1 MSVRYHE
8 GELAVQRRAGVADDA
23 ARLGGMLA
31 PAHVGAGAARFLAER
46 EFAVL
51 TARDRAGRLW
61 TTPLAGPPGFID
73 ADASTVSVHAGPEG
87 PLREL
92 PAGQPVGLLVID
104 FAIRRRF
111 RINGMLTSTGDGLVI
126 DADQAYG
133 NCPSHIHPRP
143 VPAPSTEAAGLELVD
158 RADTFFLG
166 TAHPTR
172 GVDTSHKG
180 GPPGFVRVVG
190 DELWWPDFAG
200 NNMFN
205 SLGNLAVNPEA
216 SLLFLDFTTGATR
229 HLSGTATVEW
239 APERHVR
246 FSPGGTPATAPA
258 TRPA

>member
-1 MSVRYHE
+1 M
-8 GELAVQRRAGVADDA
+8 QRRAGVADDA
-23 ARLGGMLA
+23 ARLDGMLA
-31 PAHVGAGAARFLAER
+31 PARFGAGAVRFLAQR

-51 TARDRAGRLW
+51 TARDRDGRLW
-61 TTPLAGPPGFID
+61 TSPLAGPPGFID
-73 ADASTVSVHAGPEG
+73 AGESTVSVHTGPGG

-92 PAGQPVGLLVID
+92 PAGQPIGLLVMD

-111 RINGMLTSTGDGLVI
+111 RINGMLRDAGPDGLVI

-133 NCPSHIHPRP
+133 NCPSYIHPRP
-143 VPAPSTEAAGLELVD
+143 VPVRTAEEPGLDLD

-190 DELWWPDFAG
+190 DELWWPDFPG

-216 SLLFLDFTTGATR
+216 SLLFMDFTTGATR
-229 HLSGTATVEW
+229 HLTGTATVEW

-246 FSPGGTPATAPA
+246 FSLDGTSATAPEA
-258 TRPA
+258 RPA

>member
-31 PAHVGAGAARFLAER
+31 PVHFGAGAARFLAQR

-51 TARDRAGRLW
+51 TARDRGGRLW
-61 TTPLAGPPGFID
+61 TTPLTGPPGFLD
-73 ADASTVSVHAGPEG
+73 AHESTVDVHSGPGG
-87 PLREL
+87 PLRDL

-111 RINGMLTSTGDGLVI
+111 RVNGLLTAAGDGLVI

-143 VPAPSTEAAGLELVD
+143 VPVLSPEAPGLDLD
-158 RADTFFLG
+158 RVDTFFLG

-172 GVDTSHKG
+172 GLDTSHKG

-190 DELWWPDFAG
+190 EEVWWPDFAG

-216 SLLFLDFTTGATR
+216 SLLFLDFATGATR

-246 FSPGGTPATAPA
+246 FSAV
-258 TRPA
+258 